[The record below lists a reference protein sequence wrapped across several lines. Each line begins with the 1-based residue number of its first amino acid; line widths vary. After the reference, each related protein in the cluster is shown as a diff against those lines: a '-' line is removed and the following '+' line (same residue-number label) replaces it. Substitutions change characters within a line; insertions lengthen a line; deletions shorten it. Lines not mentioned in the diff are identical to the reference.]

1 MGKDKYVAY
10 VGTYTHGTSVG
21 VHVYDLDIENGYMTE
36 KDVVPVNNAS
46 HLTKSTNGKYLYSI
60 ADEGVAV
67 LGIDQETGGLTPIN
81 KVGIDGM
88 RGCFLSTDSLG
99 KFLFVAGY
107 HDGKVTVV
115 HTHRDGRLGSVMD
128 GIFHKG
134 IFSVAERNFR
144 PHISCVNMTPDG
156 KFLCVVDC
164 GIDHIN
170 IYSVNQTS
178 GKLKL
183 LDIVRCD
190 LESGPRLIRFGR
202 DGRFAYVN
210 CELSNE
216 ILVYSYDGSGKVP
229 KFELIQKVDSRM
241 DKKEIGCASSGLKVS
256 PSGKYLYCSTAGDN
270 SVAIYAID
278 QETGML
284 SKICKL
290 PISGKYPKDI
300 EVFPDEKT
308 LVTLNHESNEIR
320 FFTIDYE
327 KGLIVMKGKPIRI
340 ETPNCIL
347 ISKVGERENDVKE
360 ISAEEA
366 AVIVTPKKGANEK
379 STS

>member
-21 VHVYDLDIENGYMTE
+21 VHVYDLDVENGYMTE
-36 KDVVPVNNAS
+36 TNVVPVNNAS

-60 ADEGVAV
+60 ADEGVEV
-67 LGIDQETGGLTPIN
+67 LKIDENDGNLTPIN
-81 KVGIDGM
+81 KVGIEGM
-88 RGCFLSTDSLG
+88 RGCFLSTDPLG

-144 PHISCVNMTPDG
+144 PHISCVNMTPEG

-170 IYSVNQTS
+170 IYRVNPTS

-183 LDIVRCD
+183 LDIVRCE
-190 LESGPRLIRFGR
+190 LESGPRLIRFGK

-241 DKKEIGCASSGLKVS
+241 DPDERGCASSGLKIS
-256 PSGKYLYCSTAGDN
+256 PSGRYLYCSTAGDN
-270 SVAIYAID
+270 SVAIYRID
-278 QETGML
+278 PETGLL

-327 KGLIVMKGKPIRI
+327 KGLIVMKGKPIKI
-340 ETPNCIL
+340 DTPNCIL
-347 ISKVGERENDVKE
+347 ISKVGEKNGQARE
-360 ISAEEA
+360 ISKEEA
-366 AVIVTPKKGANEK
+366 AVIVTPPKKVNEK
-379 STS
+379 SKS

>member
-1 MGKDKYVAY
+1 
-10 VGTYTHGTSVG
+10 
-21 VHVYDLDIENGYMTE
+21 
-36 KDVVPVNNAS
+36 
-46 HLTKSTNGKYLYSI
+46 
-60 ADEGVAV
+60 
-67 LGIDQETGGLTPIN
+67 
-81 KVGIDGM
+81 M
-88 RGCFLSTDSLG
+88 RGCFLSSDQEG

-134 IFSVAERNFR
+134 LFSVAERNFR
-144 PHISCVNMTPDG
+144 PHISCVMPTPDG
-156 KFLCVVDC
+156 KFLCVVDS

-170 IYSVNQTS
+170 IYKVNPTN

-190 LESGPRLIRFGR
+190 LESGPRLIRFGK

-216 ILVYSYDGSGKVP
+216 ILVYSYDGSGKIP
-229 KFELIQKVDSRM
+229 KFELIQKVDPRM
-241 DKKEIGCASSGLKVS
+241 DKKEIGCASSGLRIS
-256 PSGKYLYCSTAGDN
+256 PSGKYLYTSTAGEN
-270 SVAIYAID
+270 SVAIYRID
-278 QETGML
+278 EQTGML
-284 SKICKL
+284 SQICIL

-320 FFTIDYE
+320 FFTIHYDQ
-327 KGLIVMKGKPIRI
+327 GIIVMKGKPIKV

-347 ISKVGERENDVKE
+347 ISRVGEQE
-360 ISAEEA
+360 
-366 AVIVTPKKGANEK
+366 
-379 STS
+379 